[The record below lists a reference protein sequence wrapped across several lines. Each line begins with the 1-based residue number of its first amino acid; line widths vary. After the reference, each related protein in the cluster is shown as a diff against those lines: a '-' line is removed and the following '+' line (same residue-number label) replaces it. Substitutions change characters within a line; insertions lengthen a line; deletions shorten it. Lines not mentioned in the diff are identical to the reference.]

1 MRSAIALMRSAIV
14 VLPLLLWLVGCAP
27 PAPGAR
33 AQEDAWSGRIALQ
46 VQAQAQAQAQ
56 AQGEGQGQA
65 AQAFSA
71 MFELHG
77 NADSG
82 GLVLLNPLGQRL
94 AQLDWKDGH
103 AQLHSGQETRSSDSL
118 DALLQDLTGAGT
130 IPVAALF
137 SWLKGIQATATGW
150 QADLSGIADGR
161 ISARRDDPAATLRI
175 ALTR

>member
-1 MRSAIALMRSAIV
+1 MRSAIALS
-14 VLPLLLWLVGCAP
+14 LLLWLVGCAP

-46 VQAQAQAQAQ
+46 VQAQAQS
-56 AQGEGQGQA
+56 EGQGQA

-118 DALLQDLTGAGT
+118 
-130 IPVAALF
+130 
-137 SWLKGIQATATGW
+137 
-150 QADLSGIADGR
+150 
-161 ISARRDDPAATLRI
+161 
-175 ALTR
+175 

>member
-33 AQEDAWSGRIALQ
+33 AQEDAWSGRMALQ
-46 VQAQAQAQAQ
+46 VQAQGQ
-56 AQGEGQGQA
+56 AQGEGQGQGHA

-82 GLVLLNPLGQRL
+82 GLVLLTPLGQRL
-94 AQLDWKDGH
+94 AQLHWKDGPAH
-103 AQLHSGQETRSSDSL
+103 LHRGQETPTSDS
-118 DALLQDLTGAGT
+118 
-130 IPVAALF
+130 
-137 SWLKGIQATATGW
+137 
-150 QADLSGIADGR
+150 
-161 ISARRDDPAATLRI
+161 PAA
-175 ALTR
+175 